1 MSFAFRSLVA
11 RTQTRLGRVSP
22 SGDERDVSLK
32 VLVSGRPPS
41 HRLRYVD
48 QILGDSSVSSPPFGI
63 DFEYRDA
70 PSGRDSVDVVHL
82 TDSAAVLGNRRVPES
97 EKVAR
102 ATAFTRALKRRRVSL
117 VRTVTADVDRDSR
130 GSRAEAIL
138 DRATSTYITHSAHR
152 TVPQGRE
159 ATLIPHGHLRFRF
172 LGYPRGV
179 AESGR
184 LLFVTPDSFH
194 SAYEAAMKVFAYA
207 DLPAH
212 TLRIVGKIPSR
223 LASSFARTISVN
235 SKTITLLDDTVS
247 DAARVEEISRA
258 ALVIVEAPETDES
271 MSTMLLALSLDRP
284 VLVEDTP
291 FTRDLAAEVGDSWV
305 RLHPGRLTA
314 VELEKALASFTKS
327 PPTGTPDLD
336 ARDPD
341 TVSQQFTAVYRSAA
355 ASR

>member
-1 MSFAFRSLVA
+1 
-11 RTQTRLGRVSP
+11 
-22 SGDERDVSLK
+22 
-32 VLVSGRPPS
+32 
-41 HRLRYVD
+41 
-48 QILGDSSVSSPPFGI
+48 
-63 DFEYRDA
+63 
-70 PSGRDSVDVVHL
+70 
-82 TDSAAVLGNRRVPES
+82 
-97 EKVAR
+97 
-102 ATAFTRALKRRRVSL
+102 
-117 VRTVTADVDRDSR
+117 
-130 GSRAEAIL
+130 
-138 DRATSTYITHSAHR
+138 
-152 TVPQGRE
+152 
-159 ATLIPHGHLRFRF
+159 
-172 LGYPRGV
+172 
-179 AESGR
+179 
-184 LLFVTPDSFH
+184 
-194 SAYEAAMKVFAYA
+194 MKVFAYA

-223 LASSFARTISVN
+223 LASSFARTLSVN

-247 DAARVEEISRA
+247 DAARVEEISKA

-271 MSTMLLALSLDRP
+271 MSTMLLALSLDRA

-291 FTRDLAAEVGDSWV
+291 FTRDLAAEVGGSWV